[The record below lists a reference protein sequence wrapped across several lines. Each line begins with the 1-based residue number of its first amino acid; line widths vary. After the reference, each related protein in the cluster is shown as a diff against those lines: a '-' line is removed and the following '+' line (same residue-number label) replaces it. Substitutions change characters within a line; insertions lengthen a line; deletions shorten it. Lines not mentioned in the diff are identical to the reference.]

1 MVSVDVLVCGP
12 IFTDIVFSN
21 VPRMP
26 KPGEEVF
33 GQGFEF
39 TCGGSTYI
47 TSVAMVRLGM
57 NIAVAA
63 PLGNDFL
70 SQFTKDQLQRE
81 GLTAAHSYSVDRPMR
96 QVTAAINTEGDRA
109 FVTYQDP
116 LDDVGYQNHLLEL
129 LDTVGAS
136 MLIVGARPE
145 FRPVIEKARNKGM
158 VIVLDIGWD
167 DEWIYSRELK
177 ELLQL
182 GHYFTPNLAEALAI
196 TGKQSPE
203 EALEALRGIVE
214 TPIVKLGA
222 EGAIFPTAEGMRHV
236 AGKPVETVV
245 DTTGAGDNFLAGLLA
260 GVLKGW
266 TLEEAIQ
273 LGNYCGGQSVLGI
286 GGTAASPTW
295 EQVKREFIIH
305 HLGGEAK

>member
-1 MVSVDVLVCGP
+1 MVNVDVLVCGP

-26 KPGEEVF
+26 KPGEEVY

-47 TSVAMVRLGM
+47 TSVAMARLGM
-57 NIAVAA
+57 KIAVAA

-81 GLTAAHSYSVDRPMR
+81 GLTADYSYIVDRPMR

-109 FVTYQDP
+109 FVTFQDQ
-116 LDDVGYQNHLLEL
+116 LDEAGYQQHLLAL
-129 LDTVGAS
+129 LDTMDAS
-136 MLIVGARPE
+136 MLIVNAKPE
-145 FRPVIEKARNKGM
+145 FVPVIEKARSKGM
-158 VIVLDIGWD
+158 SIVLDIGWD
-167 DEWIYSRELK
+167 DEWIYSRALK
-177 ELLQL
+177 QLLQL

-196 TGKQSPE
+196 TGKSTAE
-203 EALEALRGIVE
+203 EALDVLCGIVE

-222 EGAIFPTAEGMRHV
+222 AGAIYPTVEGVGRIV
-236 AGKPVETVV
+236 GKPVESPV
-245 DTTGAGDNFLAGLLA
+245 DTTGAGDNFLAGVLT

-266 TLEEAIQ
+266 GLEEAIQ

-295 EQVKREFIIH
+295 EQVKTEFIH
-305 HLGGEAK
+305 QLGGDGR

>member
-1 MVSVDVLVCGP
+1 MVNVDVLVCGP

-47 TSVAMVRLGM
+47 TSVAMARLGM

-70 SQFTKDQLQRE
+70 SQFTREQLERE
-81 GLTAAHSYSVDRPMR
+81 GLTAAHSYTVDRPMR

-116 LDDVGYQNHLLEL
+116 LDLEGYQQHLLAL
-129 LDTVGAS
+129 LDKINAS
-136 MLIVGARPE
+136 MLIVNARPE
-145 FRPVIEKARNKGM
+145 YRQMIEKARSKGIS
-158 VIVLDIGWD
+158 IVMDIGWD

-196 TGKQSPE
+196 TGKQTPE
-203 EALEALRGIVE
+203 EALEVLRDIIE

-222 EGAIFPTAEGMRHV
+222 AGAIFPTAEGIGHV
-236 AGKPVETVV
+236 AGMPVETPV

-266 TLEEAIQ
+266 TLENAIQ

-295 EQVKREFIIH
+295 EQVRDFIIN
-305 HLGGEAK
+305 HLGGETR

>member
-1 MVSVDVLVCGP
+1 MVNVDVLVCGP

-26 KPGEEVF
+26 KPGEEVY

-47 TSVAMVRLGM
+47 TSVAMARLGM

-70 SQFTKDQLQRE
+70 SHFTREQLQRE
-81 GLTAAHSYSVDRPMR
+81 GLTSVYSYTVDRPMR

-116 LDDVGYQNHLLEL
+116 LDLVGYQQHLLNL
-129 LDTVGAS
+129 LDTIDAS
-136 MLIVGARPE
+136 MLIVNARQE
-145 FRPVIEKARNKGM
+145 YRPMIEKARSKGM
-158 VIVLDIGWD
+158 SIVMDIGWD

-196 TGKQSPE
+196 TGEQTPE
-203 EALEALRGIVE
+203 EALGALQGIVE
-214 TPIVKLGA
+214 TPIIKLGA
-222 EGAIFPTAEGMRHV
+222 EGAIFTTAEGIGYV
-236 AGKPVETVV
+236 AGKPVETPV

-266 TLEEAIQ
+266 TLEKAIQ

-295 EQVKREFIIH
+295 EQVKREFIIQ
-305 HLGGEAK
+305 HLGGETR